1 MFDSGK
7 IFKTAKKLATK
18 TMDTSQQ
25 IMGNVTDKIV
35 DKEIKKNS
43 SQYEIY
49 EVFIP
54 TLGVGRKFVF
64 TEKSLI
70 VSDEEY
76 LYDTLLSI
84 NIVDVPTKLTDGQ
97 VDVLTKSGKKISLM
111 YGLTQNERFMKML
124 TYANEKI
131 ETESNS
137 TKKYK
142 LLFQS
147 KSGTKIEAYEEYIIL
162 YKIDSDLSSVVKHT
176 LQSGVTGEVIGFDD
190 LTIRFIEESMSIELE
205 YVKNNKGDSVI
216 LPVDSFN
223 EEKAKKLLEFIH
235 EKQNNVEETT
245 SLFENENWG
254 RIIGENRQF
263 SINGKTLD
271 ISKEMDIY
279 NTYRN
284 KFHALALK
292 CRNEA
297 RKEYDKKVVNF
308 ITFTEFYVSIYNRY
322 LDVLIGKALD
332 ICITEEIY
340 TESKETLLQEH
351 LEDFHSGLDI
361 VDAII
366 EEVNSAVN
374 TNRKQISSLMN
385 NIPTLVGGGFGTKA
399 AVKGIAK
406 AETFNAARNIVGK
419 QLMEGVSDITPEQQ
433 DRLYSRIQPDV
444 LFSKVLD
451 DYWKVYLTLC
461 FVLRKNKVSVWLP
474 PKDSLKDVTNILGNL
489 SNPNFPQE
497 KIIDTLIS
505 LMEKNP
511 FSVEYF
517 EFLHNKYGET
527 EEVQK
532 ISQYFYSWFY
542 N

>member
-1 MFDSGK
+1 M
-7 IFKTAKKLATK
+7 
-18 TMDTSQQ
+18 
-25 IMGNVTDKIV
+25 
-35 DKEIKKNS
+35 
-43 SQYEIY
+43 
-49 EVFIP
+49 
-54 TLGVGRKFVF
+54 
-64 TEKSLI
+64 I

-111 YGLTQNERFMKML
+111 YGLTQNERFMKMF

-489 SNPNFPQE
+489 SNPNFPQK

>member
-111 YGLTQNERFMKML
+111 YGLTQNERFMKMF

-406 AETFNAARNIVGK
+406 AETFNVARNIVGK

-497 KIIDTLIS
+497 KVIDTLLS
-505 LMEKNP
+505 LMAKNP

-532 ISQYFYSWFY
+532 LSQYFYSWLY

>member
-7 IFKTAKKLATK
+7 LFKTAKKLATK

-190 LTIRFIEESMSIELE
+190 LTIRFIEESMSIEL
-205 YVKNNKGDSVI
+205 
-216 LPVDSFN
+216 
-223 EEKAKKLLEFIH
+223 
-235 EKQNNVEETT
+235 
-245 SLFENENWG
+245 
-254 RIIGENRQF
+254 
-263 SINGKTLD
+263 
-271 ISKEMDIY
+271 
-279 NTYRN
+279 
-284 KFHALALK
+284 
-292 CRNEA
+292 
-297 RKEYDKKVVNF
+297 
-308 ITFTEFYVSIYNRY
+308 
-322 LDVLIGKALD
+322 
-332 ICITEEIY
+332 
-340 TESKETLLQEH
+340 
-351 LEDFHSGLDI
+351 
-361 VDAII
+361 
-366 EEVNSAVN
+366 
-374 TNRKQISSLMN
+374 
-385 NIPTLVGGGFGTKA
+385 
-399 AVKGIAK
+399 
-406 AETFNAARNIVGK
+406 
-419 QLMEGVSDITPEQQ
+419 
-433 DRLYSRIQPDV
+433 
-444 LFSKVLD
+444 
-451 DYWKVYLTLC
+451 
-461 FVLRKNKVSVWLP
+461 
-474 PKDSLKDVTNILGNL
+474 
-489 SNPNFPQE
+489 
-497 KIIDTLIS
+497 
-505 LMEKNP
+505 
-511 FSVEYF
+511 
-517 EFLHNKYGET
+517 
-527 EEVQK
+527 
-532 ISQYFYSWFY
+532 
-542 N
+542 

>member
-1 MFDSGK
+1 MFDSEK
-7 IFKTAKKLATK
+7 LFKTAKKFATK
-18 TMDTSQQ
+18 TIDTSQH

-43 SQYEIY
+43 SQYEMY
-49 EVFIP
+49 ELFIP
-54 TLGVGRKFVF
+54 TLGMGRKFAF
-64 TEKSLI
+64 TENSLI

-76 LYDTLLSI
+76 PYDTLLSI
-84 NIVDVPTKLTDGQ
+84 KVINVPTKLTDGGAE
-97 VDVLTKSGKKISLM
+97 VTTKGGKTISLI

-131 ETESNS
+131 ETESSS
-137 TKKYK
+137 TPKYK

-147 KSGTKIEAYEEYIIL
+147 KSGTKIEVYEEYIIL
-162 YKIDSDLSSVVKHT
+162 YKMDSGVSSFVKNT
-176 LQSGVTGEVIGFDD
+176 LQSGITGEVIGFDD
-190 LTIRFIEESMSIELE
+190 LTIRFIEENMSIELE
-205 YVKNNKGDSVI
+205 YVKNNKSDSAI

-235 EKQNNVEETT
+235 EKQNNVEENT
-245 SLFENENWG
+245 SLFESENWE

-263 SINGKTLD
+263 SINGKILD
-271 ISKEMDIY
+271 ISEEMDMY
-279 NTYRN
+279 NTYRK

-351 LEDFHSGLDI
+351 LKDFHSGLDI

-366 EEVNSAVN
+366 EEVNSAVS
-374 TNRKQISSLMN
+374 TNRKQISNLMN
-385 NIPTLVGGGFGTKA
+385 NIPTLVGGGFGTKG

-406 AETFNAARNIVGK
+406 AETFNAARNVVGK
-419 QLMEGVSDITPEQQ
+419 QLMAGASDITPEQQ
-433 DRLYSRIQPDV
+433 ESLYSRIQPDI
-444 LFSKVLD
+444 LFSNILD
-451 DYWKVYLTLC
+451 DYWKVYFTLC
-461 FVLRKNKVSVWLP
+461 FVLRKNKVSVWFP

-497 KIIDTLIS
+497 KVIDTLLS
-505 LMEKNP
+505 LMTKNP

-532 ISQYFYSWFY
+532 LSQYFYSWLY

>member
-7 IFKTAKKLATK
+7 LFKTAKKLATK

-54 TLGVGRKFVF
+54 TLGVGRKFAF

-147 KSGTKIEAYEEYIIL
+147 KSGTKIEVYEEYIIL

-176 LQSGVTGEVIGFDD
+176 LQSGITGEVIGFDD
-190 LTIRFIEESMSIELE
+190 LTIRFIEEDMLIELE
-205 YVKNNKGDSVI
+205 YVKNNKSDSVI

-223 EEKAKKLLEFIH
+223 EEQAKKLLEFIH

-245 SLFENENWG
+245 SLFENENWE

-271 ISKEMDIY
+271 ISEEMDKY
-279 NTYRN
+279 NTYRKN
-284 KFHALALK
+284 FHALALK

-351 LEDFHSGLDI
+351 LKDFHSGLDI
-361 VDAII
+361 VDAIM
-366 EEVNSAVN
+366 EEVNSAVH
-374 TNRKQISSLMN
+374 TNRKQISNLMN

-406 AETFNAARNIVGK
+406 AETFNAARNVVGK
-419 QLMEGVSDITPEQQ
+419 QLMAGASDITPEQQ
-433 DRLYSRIQPDV
+433 EILYSRIQPDIV
-444 LFSKVLD
+444 FSNMLG
-451 DYWKVYLTLC
+451 DYWNVYLTLC
-461 FVLRKNKVSVWLP
+461 FVLRKHNVSVWFP

-497 KIIDTLIS
+497 KITDTLIGF
-505 LMEKNP
+505 MKKNP

-517 EFLHNKYGET
+517 KFLHNKYGAT
-527 EEVQK
+527 EEIQK
-532 ISQYFYSWFY
+532 ISRYFYSWLY